1 MIAIEAPESVSTGRE
16 VDFKGFLARKSEEY
30 ALASIETREE
40 VARLKA
46 EGTFSTS
53 EAVMTEIAEKQGLE
67 LAAWLKR
74 KADGYAEAARR

>member
-1 MIAIEAPESVSTGRE
+1 MTAIEAPESVSSGRE
-16 VDFKGFLARKSEEY
+16 VDFKGFLARKSEAY
-30 ALASIETREE
+30 ARASIEACEE

-46 EGTFSTS
+46 KGTFSTS
-53 EAVMTEIAEKQGLE
+53 ETVTPEIAEKQGLE

>member
-1 MIAIEAPESVSTGRE
+1 MMAIEAPESVSTGRE
-16 VDFKGFLARKSEEY
+16 VDFKGYLARKSEEY
-30 ALASIETREE
+30 ACASLETREE

-53 EAVMTEIAEKQGLE
+53 KTVTAEIAEKQGLE